1 MGIAPLSLTNNNQAN
16 IVQPVEPLLRQ
27 PEKKELIEAVRAVN
41 KAELFGQE
49 NEVTFVLDRR
59 SQKMLVRIVNK
70 ETRELV
76 RQIPSEYLQCLAS
89 DLAIK

>member
-1 MGIAPLSLTNNNQAN
+1 MGIGPLSLSSNHLN
-16 IVQPVEPLLRQ
+16 IVQPVEPLLRRA
-27 PEKKELIEAVRAVN
+27 EKKEIIEAVKAVN

-49 NEVTFVLDRR
+49 NEMTFVLDRR

-76 RQIPSEYLQCLAS
+76 RQIPDEYLRHLAS
-89 DLAIK
+89 ELGTK

>member
-1 MGIAPLSLTNNNQAN
+1 MDIGPLSLNNSHWN
-16 IVQPVEPLLRQ
+16 IAQPVEPLLRQ
-27 PEKKELIEAVRAVN
+27 PEKKEIIEAVKAVN

-76 RQIPSEYLQCLAS
+76 RQIPDEYLKHLAS
-89 DLAIK
+89 ELGAK

>member
-1 MGIAPLSLTNNNQAN
+1 MGIGPLTLNNSHVN
-16 IVQPVEPLLRQ
+16 IAQQVEPLLRQ
-27 PEKKELIEAVRAVN
+27 PEKKETIEAVRAVN

-76 RQIPSEYLQCLAS
+76 RQIPNEYLHFLAS
-89 DLAIK
+89 DLVAK

>member
-1 MGIAPLSLTNNNQAN
+1 MGIGPLSLNYNHLNT
-16 IVQPVEPLLRQ
+16 VQQVEPLLRQ
-27 PEKKELIEAVRAVN
+27 PEKKEIIEAVKAVN

-76 RQIPSEYLQCLAS
+76 RQIPDEYLKHLAS
-89 DLAIK
+89 ELGAK

>member
-1 MGIAPLSLTNNNQAN
+1 MGIGPLSSTNHNQMN
-16 IVQPVEPLLRQ
+16 IIQPVEPLLRQ
-27 PEKKELIEAVRAVN
+27 PEKKGLIEAVKAVN

-59 SQKMLVRIVNK
+59 SQKLLVRIVNK

-76 RQIPSEYLQCLAS
+76 RQIPDEYLRHLAGE
-89 DLAIK
+89 LRIK

>member
-76 RQIPSEYLQCLAS
+76 RQIPSEYLQYLAS

>member
-1 MGIAPLSLTNNNQAN
+1 MGIAPLSLTNNQAN

-76 RQIPSEYLQCLAS
+76 RQIPSEYLQYLAS

>member
-1 MGIAPLSLTNNNQAN
+1 MGIGPVSLNNNHVN
-16 IVQPVEPLLRQ
+16 IAQPAEPLLRQ
-27 PEKKELIEAVRAVN
+27 PEQKEIIEAVKAVN

-76 RQIPSEYLQCLAS
+76 RQIPNEYLQFLAS
-89 DLAIK
+89 ELGTK

>member
-1 MGIAPLSLTNNNQAN
+1 MGIGPLTLNNSHLNT
-16 IVQPVEPLLRQ
+16 VQQVEPLLRQ
-27 PEKKELIEAVRAVN
+27 PEKKEIIEAVKAVN

-70 ETRELV
+70 ETHELV
-76 RQIPSEYLQCLAS
+76 RQIPDEYLKHVAS
-89 DLAIK
+89 ELGAK

>member
-1 MGIAPLSLTNNNQAN
+1 MDLGPLRSNDFHLNIA
-16 IVQPVEPLLRQ
+16 QPVEPLLRP
-27 PEKKELIEAVRAVN
+27 PEKKELIEAVKAVN

-49 NEVTFVLDRR
+49 NELTFVLDRR

-76 RQIPSEYLQCLAS
+76 RQIPEAYLQRLAS
-89 DLAIK
+89 GLHQE

>member
-1 MGIAPLSLTNNNQAN
+1 MGIGPLSLNNSHLN
-16 IVQPVEPLLRQ
+16 IAQPVEPLLRQ
-27 PEKKELIEAVRAVN
+27 PEKKEIIEAVKAVN

-76 RQIPSEYLQCLAS
+76 RQIPDEYLKHLAS
-89 DLAIK
+89 ELGAK